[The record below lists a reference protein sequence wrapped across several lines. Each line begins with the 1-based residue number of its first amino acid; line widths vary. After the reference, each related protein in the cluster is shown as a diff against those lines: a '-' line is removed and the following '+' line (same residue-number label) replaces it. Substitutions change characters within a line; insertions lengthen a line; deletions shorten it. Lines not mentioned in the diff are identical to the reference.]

1 MVSESII
8 GKLSDKPTLVE
19 FAKWLSRKGVYSD
32 EEIEA
37 LLCEEWDGAYP
48 TSILG
53 DDVLLD
59 ISNFLYSMAE
69 YAVETVFGRY
79 WWSSSRMDIRI
90 VIEPSYEGDSYIY
103 ILDLKSRLVLA
114 YSNCGLT
121 WHFTPKIIEEEIIH
135 LIDQLKWRKV
145 K

>member
-1 MVSESII
+1 MVDDSII

-121 WHFTPKIIEEEIIH
+121 WHFTPKIIEEEITH